1 MSVRTTTLANG
12 LRVVTEVMP
21 ALRTAAVGV
30 WVAAGG
36 RNEAPEINGVAHLLE
51 HMAFKGT
58 TSRSARMIA
67 EEIEAVGGYLNAF
80 TGREQTAYYARVMAA
95 DVPLALNLLADII
108 QRSVLD
114 EADIEREC
122 GVVVQEIG
130 EADDAP
136 DDAIFDHLQA
146 TAFPAQAI
154 GRPILGTV
162 DRVRGLRRE
171 HLVSFLSANY
181 RASEMVVAATGA
193 VDHDRIVD
201 LVSRAFA
208 DLPQSVAM
216 VCEPASY
223 GGGEYREARDLEQ
236 LHLALA
242 LPAVAYDHP
251 DYYAVQVYA
260 TLLGGGTSSRLYQE
274 IRENRGLA
282 YSVSAAAVSFSD
294 TGLLTIYA
302 STAPEKMTELLPI
315 IGDEMRKTSQAVS
328 AEEVARARAQLAAG
342 LVMSLES
349 PSSRIEQMARQTLV
363 LGQTLETDKVL
374 AEIEAVDCDH
384 VQNVARSIL
393 QNQLSVVVLGPLERL
408 EKSPSLAARCGM
420 DDRLRLRAA
429 FPTAAC

>member
-12 LRVVTEVMP
+12 LRVVSEVMP

-30 WVAAGG
+30 WVDAGA

-95 DVPLALNLLADII
+95 DVPLAINLLADII
-108 QRSVLD
+108 QRSVFD
-114 EADIEREC
+114 DADIEREC

-130 EADDAP
+130 EAADVP
-136 DDAIFDHLQA
+136 DDAIFDQLQA

-162 DRVRGLRRE
+162 ERVRGLRRP
-171 HLVSFLSANY
+171 HLVSFLGANY
-181 RASEMVVAATGA
+181 RASEMVVAAAGA
-193 VDHDRIVD
+193 VEHDRIVD
-201 LVSRAFA
+201 LASKAFA
-208 DLPQSVAM
+208 DLLTPAAKVF
-216 VCEPASY
+216 EPARY

-236 LHLALA
+236 MHLALA
-242 LPAVAYDHP
+242 FPTVAFDHP

-260 TLLGGGTSSRLYQE
+260 MLLGGGTSSRLYQE

-294 TGLLTIYA
+294 TGLMTIYA
-302 STAPEKMTELLPI
+302 GTAPESLTELLPI
-315 IGDEMRKTSQAVS
+315 IGDEMRKTAATVS
-328 AEEVARARAQLAAG
+328 AEEVARARAQLTAG

-349 PSSRIEQMARQTLV
+349 PSSRIEQMARQSLV
-363 LGQTLETDKVL
+363 LGRTLETDEVL
-374 AEIEAVDCDH
+374 ANVEAVDCDH
-384 VQNVARSIL
+384 VLKIVHSML
-393 QNQLSVVVLGPLERL
+393 QNRPTIAVLGTVKGF
-408 EKSPSLAARCGM
+408 EKVPSLAARCGLN
-420 DDRLRLRAA
+420 DQPLPAA
-429 FPTAAC
+429 VC